1 MVITVSSIKGGVG
14 KSSVVLLLANNL
26 ASRGRKVL
34 VIDTDLNNTV
44 TVYYTMGIGRIGE
57 ICERQNVSLAF
68 SMGKIDDKNIVQSRK
83 QNVSVVPSSLRLL
96 DQRSMESVEIKR
108 VLRSAKGFDDVIIDT
123 SPTYDSIVAGAW
135 MAADLILSPVQF
147 TEYNFNM
154 SACLMSKMRS
164 VTPEQAK
171 KTYFLFN
178 HWSEQYAQ
186 YPSSMQNLV
195 FTMYRQNFDN
205 LLSVTLPDTRFVD
218 RYTNFD
224 EKCNVRSLQ
233 PGCSRLAKGINNLI
247 NMIYDQNTVVEVF

>member
-1 MVITVSSIKGGVG
+1 MSLNSKSWRKNFILGVKTFSSIKGRVG

-108 VLRSAKGFDDVIIDT
+108 VLRS
-123 SPTYDSIVAGAW
+123 
-135 MAADLILSPVQF
+135 
-147 TEYNFNM
+147 
-154 SACLMSKMRS
+154 

-178 HWSEQYAQ
+178 HWSEQYAK

-205 LLSVTLPDTRFVD
+205 LLSVTLPDTSFVD
-218 RYTNFD
+218 RYTNFG
-224 EKCNVRSLQ
+224 EKCNVS
-233 PGCSRLAKGINNLI
+233 GA
-247 NMIYDQNTVVEVF
+247 E

>member
-68 SMGKIDDKNIVQSRK
+68 AQGKLDGKNIIQSRK
-83 QNVSVVPSSLRLL
+83 ENIFIVPSSLRLL

-108 VLRSAKGFDDVIIDT
+108 VLRSPKGFDDIIIDT

-135 MAADLILSPVQF
+135 MAADLILSPVKF

-154 SACLMSKMRS
+154 LSQKYQLEQIELDEKIQKLKAALAEGKQS
-164 VTPEQAK
+164 VEDARKWIEIVKQYSEPTELTAELLNNMIDKIVVHEAIKYENGFREQK
-171 KTYFLFN
+171 IEIY
-178 HWSEQYAQ
+178 Y
-186 YPSSMQNLV
+186 
-195 FTMYRQNFDN
+195 
-205 LLSVTLPDTRFVD
+205 RFVGKID
-218 RYTNFD
+218 
-224 EKCNVRSLQ
+224 
-233 PGCSRLAKGINNLI
+233 
-247 NMIYDQNTVVEVF
+247 